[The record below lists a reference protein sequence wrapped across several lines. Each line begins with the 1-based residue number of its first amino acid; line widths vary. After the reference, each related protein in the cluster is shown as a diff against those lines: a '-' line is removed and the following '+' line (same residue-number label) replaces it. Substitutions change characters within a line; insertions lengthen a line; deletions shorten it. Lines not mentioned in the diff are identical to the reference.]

1 MIFETHAH
9 YDDEAFDSDRD
20 ALLNSLL
27 ENGIEYVVNIG
38 SSIQT
43 SKQTLELIDKYPF
56 VYGAIGVH
64 PSDTGEL
71 DDEKFLWLKEAASS
85 SKVVAIGEIGL
96 DYYWDAPERD
106 IQKKWFE
113 RQMDLAKELHL
124 PSVIH
129 SRDAAADTLDMIKT
143 SNLRES
149 GGVIHCYSYEKDMAK
164 IYADMGFYLGIGG
177 VITFKNSRK
186 LKEVVEYIPI
196 EYLVLE
202 TDSPYLSP
210 EPNRGKRNTSLN
222 IPYIAKAIA
231 ELKGM
236 EYEEVVRIT
245 NENAKKLYNF
255 NSR

>member
-43 SKQTLELIDKYPF
+43 SKQTLELMDKYPF

-64 PSDTGEL
+64 PSDTGDLNE
-71 DDEKFLWLKEAASS
+71 ENFLWLKEAAKG
-85 SKVVAIGEIGL
+85 SKVVAVGEIGL
-96 DYYWDAPERD
+96 DYYWDTPEREV
-106 IQKKWFE
+106 QKIWFE
-113 RQMDLAKELHL
+113 RQMELAKELQL

-129 SRDAAADTLDMIKT
+129 SRDAAADTLNMIKS
-143 SNLRES
+143 SNLSES
-149 GGVIHCYSYEKDMAK
+149 GGVIHCFSYEKDMAK
-164 IYADMGFYLGIGG
+164 IYVDMGFYLGIGG

-222 IPYIAKAIA
+222 IPYIAKTIA
-231 ELKGM
+231 LIKGM
-236 EYEEVVRIT
+236 EYEDVVRIT
-245 NENAKKLYNF
+245 NENAKKLYKF
-255 NSR
+255 

>member
-1 MIFETHAH
+1 
-9 YDDEAFDSDRD
+9 
-20 ALLNSLL
+20 
-27 ENGIEYVVNIG
+27 
-38 SSIQT
+38 
-43 SKQTLELIDKYPF
+43 
-56 VYGAIGVH
+56 
-64 PSDTGEL
+64 
-71 DDEKFLWLKEAASS
+71 
-85 SKVVAIGEIGL
+85 
-96 DYYWDAPERD
+96 
-106 IQKKWFE
+106 
-113 RQMDLAKELHL
+113 MDLAKELHL

-129 SRDAAADTLDMIKT
+129 SRDAAADTLDMIKS